1 MSFEIANRSNQIS
14 FLPVPNRPDARPG
27 TRFGPPRV
35 CLCSKVSGRMFETI
49 HGEGGLFLIVWT
61 GVQP

>member
-1 MSFEIANRSNQIS
+1 MSSGIANRSNQIS
-14 FLPVPNRPDARPG
+14 FLPGPNRPDARPG
-27 TRFGPPRV
+27 TRFGPPR
-35 CLCSKVSGRMFETI
+35 LCRGPKFSGRMFKTI